1 MKHAV
6 KILLVVVLMLSATTA
21 FSFELGGSLG
31 YNLLLDDMDGG
42 GLPAFEAR
50 AIFGDSTDS
59 LRFGAMVSYL
69 PIFDYDLNMGFFQMS
84 FSSSSLSFM
93 GFGKLAFSGSPIY
106 ATAGAGLHMY
116 TGDGSGSDLGV
127 MIGAGFETP
136 IAENMTLDI
145 GARFHLI
152 LAGSSVKMLTLLG
165 GINYKL

>member
-1 MKHAV
+1 
-6 KILLVVVLMLSATTA
+6 MLSATTA
-21 FSFELGGSLG
+21 FSLDLGGSLG

-42 GLPAFEAR
+42 GLPAIETR
-50 AIFGDSTDS
+50 ITFGDPADS
-59 LRFGAMVSYL
+59 IRFGGMISYL
-69 PIFDYDLNMGFFQMS
+69 PIYDYSFDSGFGS
-84 FSSSSLSFM
+84 YSVSSASLCFM
-93 GFGKLAFSGSPIY
+93 GFGKMTIPSSPLY
-106 ATAGAGLHMY
+106 AIAGAGLHMY

>member
-1 MKHAV
+1 VKHAV

-42 GLPAFEAR
+42 GLPAIETR
-50 AIFGDSTDS
+50 ITFGDPADS
-59 LRFGAMVSYL
+59 IRFGAMISYL
-69 PIFDYDLNMGFFQMS
+69 PIFDYELNAGS
-84 FSSSSLSFM
+84 FSMSINTSSLSFM
-93 GFGKLAFSGSPIY
+93 GFGKLSISETPLY

-116 TGDGSGSDLGV
+116 MGDGSGSDLGI

-145 GARFHLI
+145 GARFHMI
-152 LAGSSVKMLTLLG
+152 LASSSVNMLTILG